1 MPDINLRLSID
12 DVNVILE
19 GIGNLPFAKVYGLV
33 GRIQEQA
40 AQQIRA
46 DAAVNAEQPAGAE
59 RASVAAT

>member
-46 DAAVNAEQPAGAE
+46 DAVVNAEQPAGAE
-59 RASVAAT
+59 RASVTAT

>member
-46 DAAVNAEQPAGAE
+46 DAAVSAEQPAGAE

>member
-59 RASVAAT
+59 RASVTAT